1 MNSINSLV
9 KVISEENPGQWRK
22 LINTYSRYS
31 KQNKSEFYFHFNML
45 KIWFQAANRLTKN
58 TDHILHKT
66 SFVDDMKNFTKK
78 NPNADFCSI
87 IYELE
92 KPMEAVKKNYYMP
105 LVLVNLLLEIQK
117 HFKR

>member
-1 MNSINSLV
+1 MSSLV
-9 KVISEENPGQWRK
+9 KVVYEENPGEWRK

-31 KQNKSEFYFHFNML
+31 KQNKLEFHFHFNML

-58 TDHILHKT
+58 IDHILHKT
-66 SFVDDMKNFTKK
+66 SFIDDMKVFTKK
-78 NPNADFCSI
+78 NPNTDFSSI
-87 IYELE
+87 IYALE
-92 KPMEAVKKNYYMP
+92 KPIAAIKKNHYMP